1 VLGTSTCAS
10 PPVPQPIDVLGGML
24 GGVAVL
30 NFFITVDGAYA
41 ADTPDHC
48 VRVNLRQ
55 DVHSFETDMLARM

>member
-1 VLGTSTCAS
+1 
-10 PPVPQPIDVLGGML
+10 VLGGML